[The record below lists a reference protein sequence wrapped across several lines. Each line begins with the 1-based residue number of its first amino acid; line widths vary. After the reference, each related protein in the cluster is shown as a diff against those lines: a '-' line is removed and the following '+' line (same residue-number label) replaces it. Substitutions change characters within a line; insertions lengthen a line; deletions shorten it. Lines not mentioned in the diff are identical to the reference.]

1 MEHRH
6 ATLARVA
13 WEAVSTSDVETL
25 REVCSEKLIWHASGR
40 GARSASGSASENQKQ
55 LPRPGALSTPIS
67 PPIASTMRREMA
79 RPRPVPPKRRVAD

>member
-25 REVCSEKLIWHASGR
+25 REKRLQLSALEIPAGR
-40 GARSASGSASENQKQ
+40 GWSPLRERVTDTLCDHPSGIGDVITKLVTVHQ
-55 LPRPGALSTPIS
+55 
-67 PPIASTMRREMA
+67 PIA
-79 RPRPVPPKRRVAD
+79 